1 VQETE
6 LQHRLAAMEE
16 RLRLLEDQ
24 LALLKLINTWGPAV
38 DTGHS
43 KAAASLWTDDGILE
57 SDMSYLVGPQ
67 AVADMVAGDGQ
78 QALVRQGSAHV
89 PAFPVITVAGDR
101 ASATGYTSVYRH
113 TPEGYEV
120 WRVSANHWEFRR
132 GAGGWRVARRTA
144 QVIDGGPKAKELLGG
159 ALEKE
164 ARLHD

>member
-24 LALLKLINTWGPAV
+24 LALLRLINTWGPAV

-43 KAAASLWTDDGILE
+43 EAAASLWTDDGILE
-57 SDMSYLVGPQ
+57 SDLSYLVGPH

-78 QALVRQGSAHV
+78 QALVQQGAAHV
-89 PAFPVITVAGDR
+89 PAFPVLTVTGDR
-101 ASATGYTSVYRH
+101 ASATGYTTVYRH
-113 TPEGYEV
+113 TPQGYEV

-132 GAGGWRVARRTA
+132 GAGGWRVARRTT
-144 QVIDGGPKAKELLGG
+144 QVIDGGPKAKELLRG

-164 ARLHD
+164 AP

>member
-1 VQETE
+1 MHETE
-6 LQHRLAAMEE
+6 LQDRLAVMEE

-24 LALLKLINTWGPAV
+24 LALLRLINTWGPAV

-43 KAAASLWTDDGILE
+43 EAAASLWTDDGVLE

-67 AVADMVAGDGQ
+67 AVAAMVEGDGQ
-78 QALVRQGSAHV
+78 QALVQQGSAHV
-89 PAFPVITVAGDR
+89 PAFPVVTVAGDR
-101 ASATGYTSVYRH
+101 ASATGYTTVYRH

-120 WRVSANHWEFRR
+120 WRVSANHWEFHR

-144 QVIDGGPKAKELLGG
+144 QVIDGGPKAKELLRG

-164 ARLHD
+164 APLHD